1 MESSIGFD
9 LLRLAAVALLVLA
22 NGFFVAAEFSL
33 VSVRRT
39 RIAELVA
46 RGETSAEAVQ
56 KALENP
62 DRVIAATQLGIT
74 IASLGLGW
82 LGEPALAHLLEPLVR
97 LFPGG
102 IQDELSHTISVAIA
116 FSVITF
122 LHVVVGELAPKSIAL
137 QDPEKTSLFVA
148 RPTLWTEQIFK
159 PAIWLLNGAGN
170 ALLRL
175 INVQPADG
183 HALVHSIEE
192 LKMIVAASAQG
203 GVVEADESE
212 MLHALFDFGTLLV
225 RQIMIP
231 RTEIIAVEADAPMEG
246 IISQATQTTYT
257 KFPVYED
264 NLDQILGIV
273 HVKDLLVA
281 MQGPL
286 CENCKARDFVREAIF
301 VPETNT
307 VNALL
312 RSFRDSRMHIAIVM
326 DEFGGTAGMVTL
338 EDVMEEIVGE
348 VSDPFD
354 EFQPEI
360 QAQPDG
366 SVLIEGL
373 TLIEEVNEQLG
384 LQLSDPDYDTIAG
397 YMLGKLG
404 RIPRDSDVV
413 EGDGVRLRVEEMD
426 GMRIARL
433 SLENLQPLAGDED
446 PASGEASDLYTHNGG

>member
-1 MESSIGFD
+1 MENSFGFD

-46 RGETSAEAVQ
+46 RGETSADAVQ

-82 LGEPALAHLLEPLVR
+82 LGEPALAHLLQPVVD
-97 LFPGG
+97 LFPGVVREG
-102 IQDELSHTISVAIA
+102 ISHSLSAALAFAI
-116 FSVITF
+116 ITF

-137 QDPEKTSLFVA
+137 QDPEKTSLIVA
-148 RPTLWTEQIFK
+148 RPTLWTEQVFK

-192 LKMIVAASAQG
+192 LKMIVAASAEG

-231 RTEIIAVEADAPMEG
+231 RTEIVAVEADAHMDL
-246 IISQATQTTYT
+246 IIAQATQSTYT

-264 NLDQILGIV
+264 NLDQIIGIV

-281 MQGPL
+281 MQGPQ
-286 CENCKARDFVREAIF
+286 CENCTARDFVREAIF
-301 VPETNT
+301 VPETIT
-307 VNALL
+307 VNTLL

-326 DEFGGTAGMVTL
+326 DEFGGTAGLVTL
-338 EDVMEEIVGE
+338 EDIMEEIVGE

-360 QAQPDG
+360 QTQPDG

-373 TLIEEVNEQLG
+373 TLIEQVNEHLG
-384 LQLSDPDYDTIAG
+384 LNLVDPHYDTIAG
-397 YMLGKLG
+397 YVLGKLG
-404 RIPRDSDVV
+404 RIPRNADVV

-433 SLENLQPLAGDED
+433 SLERLENHPADDAGL
-446 PASGEASDLYTHNGG
+446 PQTVGG